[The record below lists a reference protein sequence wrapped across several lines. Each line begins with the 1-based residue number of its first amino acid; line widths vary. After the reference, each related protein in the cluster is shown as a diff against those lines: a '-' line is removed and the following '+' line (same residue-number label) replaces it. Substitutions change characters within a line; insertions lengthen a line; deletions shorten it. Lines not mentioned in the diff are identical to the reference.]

1 MACSPFFASH
11 AVGKRL
17 ETFLRYKFCLG
28 AYGTNNHKLFGSR
41 LHLWL
46 RILCSQRA
54 EGFPVKFGCALFVC
68 RRGKELD

>member
-1 MACSPFFASH
+1 MACSPFYASH

-17 ETFLRYKFCLG
+17 ETFLRYKLRLG

-46 RILCSQRA
+46 CVLCSQRA
-54 EGFPVKFGCALFVC
+54 EGFPVKFSCALFVC
-68 RRGKELD
+68 SRGKELD